1 MSERTYSRESEI
13 DAHKSKR
20 PFARLRH
27 RHLMAAPRGRT
38 ESGLVEARGVDE
50 EVEDPTAKRLLTT
63 TVAVVPR
70 LLH

>member
-1 MSERTYSRESEI
+1 
-13 DAHKSKR
+13 
-20 PFARLRH
+20 
-27 RHLMAAPRGRT
+27 MAAPRGRT